1 MIGLMIQ
8 IYKKEEKRRSK
19 YGFNQ
24 EQREYLDELL
34 SDENNSLLKLFD
46 WGHPLAYVDENG

>member
-1 MIGLMIQ
+1 MIQ